1 MIAEQPERPRIV
13 ILISGSGS
21 NMQAIAEACARDEI
35 DAEICAVISN
45 KEGVLGLERAQQ
57 AGIRTQVLDH
67 KQYTSREAFDA
78 AMIRAIDEY
87 APDAVVL
94 AGFMRILTPDFV
106 RHYEGRLLNIH
117 PSLLPAYKGLH
128 THQRVLEAGDKQH
141 GVTVHFVTE
150 GLDDGPNIIQAVV
163 PVLDDDTEDSL
174 RARVQSQE
182 HVIYPIAVKWLLE
195 GRLRM
200 DAGFATFDSKPLPA
214 SGVQLVSE

>member
-45 KEGVLGLERAQQ
+45 KDGVLGLERAHQ

-67 KQYTSREAFDA
+67 KQYPSREAFDV

-94 AGFMRILTPDFV
+94 AGFMRILTADFV
-106 RHYEGRLLNIH
+106 RHYEGRLINIH
-117 PSLLPAYKGLH
+117 PSLLPNYKGLH

-163 PVLDDDTEDSL
+163 PVLAGDDEDSL
-174 RARVQSQE
+174 RVRVQQQE
-182 HVIYPIAVKWLLE
+182 HIIYPIALKWLLE
-195 GRLRM
+195 GRLKM
-200 DAGFATFDSKPLPA
+200 QGNKASFDGQPLPA